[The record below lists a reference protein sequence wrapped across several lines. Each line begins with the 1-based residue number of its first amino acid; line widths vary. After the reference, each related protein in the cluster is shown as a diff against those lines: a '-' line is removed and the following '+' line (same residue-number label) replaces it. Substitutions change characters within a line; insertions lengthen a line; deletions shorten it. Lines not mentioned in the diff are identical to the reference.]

1 MIAINTPVE
10 RDAEA
15 LKGEVFARN
24 SFITRFLHFCL
35 MFNPGELEITERK
48 NIRLIIVLQYSLP
61 IFKKLEI
68 DLKHD
73 LFFTRYPG
81 LWICS
86 GKKRIRRSG
95 LF

>member
-1 MIAINTPVE
+1 MMAINTPVE

-35 MFNPGELEITERK
+35 MFIPGVLEIIEGK
-48 NIRLIIVLQYSLP
+48 NIRLIIVPQYLLT
-61 IFKKLEI
+61 IFRNLEI

-73 LFFTRYPG
+73 LFFTHYPG
-81 LWICS
+81 SWICS
-86 GKKRIRRSG
+86 GKNRIRRSG